1 MYIDKINLLY
11 FLRNVINFYETSNL
25 TISVFNLLK
34 QIWKILLSI
43 SELANFL
50 TNTEWNLFQI
60 VSLIT
65 SSSWY
70 FLKSIFHLS

>member
-34 QIWKILLSI
+34 QIWKIFI
-43 SELANFL
+43 
-50 TNTEWNLFQI
+50 I
-60 VSLIT
+60 HI
-65 SSSWY
+65 
-70 FLKSIFHLS
+70 

>member
-50 TNTEWNLFQI
+50 TNTAWNLFQI
-60 VSLIT
+60 VMLIT
-65 SSSWY
+65 SSS
-70 FLKSIFHLS
+70 